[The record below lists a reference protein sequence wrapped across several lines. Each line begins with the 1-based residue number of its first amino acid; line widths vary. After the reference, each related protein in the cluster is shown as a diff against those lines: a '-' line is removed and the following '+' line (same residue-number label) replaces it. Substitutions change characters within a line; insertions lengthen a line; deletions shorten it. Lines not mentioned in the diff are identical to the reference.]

1 MNSVELIS
9 MVKAKVKDESFSD
22 AEILVLLNEALLKA
36 AHDLCLPG
44 LQKSDDIT
52 FTVGG
57 DLFASLPDDY
67 DHDLWHATNATEPW
81 QDIKVYTSLHSL
93 QRIHPREDITGYIRD
108 VAADGNVLHVRP
120 APQIEQ
126 TVTFWYYRLPT
137 LLVVPGEGDDPSIPE
152 AIPAHLHGPV
162 LAYYAISKL
171 YDEIED
177 GVDGNK
183 ANTNNW
189 ETKWQRALLDLS
201 TTKGVKRAA
210 RSTPVVKRHAR
221 YF

>member
-9 MVKAKVKDESFSD
+9 MVKAKVKDDSFSD

-67 DHDLWHATNATEPW
+67 DHDLWHATNIDEPW
-81 QDIKVYTSLHSL
+81 QDVTVRTSLHSL
-93 QRIHPREDITGYIRD
+93 QRLYPREDVTGYIRD
-108 VAADGNVLHVRP
+108 VAADGGMLHVRP
-120 APQIEQ
+120 APHKEQ
-126 TVTFWYYRLPT
+126 SVRIWYYRRPEL
-137 LLVVPGEGDDPSIPE
+137 LLVPETGTAPEPEGVPP
-152 AIPAHLHGPV
+152 HLHGPV

-189 ETKWQRALLDLS
+189 EMKWQRALLELS

>member
-1 MNSVELIS
+1 MNSIELIAT
-9 MVKAKVKDESFSD
+9 VKAKVKDESFSD
-22 AEILVLLNEALLKA
+22 AEILALLNEALLKT

-44 LQKSDDIT
+44 LQKNDTLT
-52 FTVGG
+52 FAVGD
-57 DLFASLPDDY
+57 DLFAALPDDY
-67 DHDLWHATNATEPW
+67 DHDLWHAVNTTEPW

-93 QRIHPREDITGYIRD
+93 QRLYPREDVTGYISD

-120 APQIEQ
+120 APQVEQ
-126 TVTFWYYRLPT
+126 TISFWYYRRPE
-137 LLVVPGEGDDPSIPE
+137 LLVIPSVGTAPEPE

-162 LAYYAISKL
+162 LAYYAIAKI

-177 GVDGNK
+177 GVDGGK

-189 ETKWQRALLDLS
+189 EAKWRREGFDALLA
-201 TTKGVKRAA
+201 TKGVKRAA

-221 YF
+221 FL